1 MILLFSFVFTLPS
14 HSAENEIE
22 SSIKII
28 SDNITFFLSQSFN
41 LPIKVAILPFC
52 WEKNDQWALCRVMTE
67 LLYTNLSQV
76 NGFELVDKQIT
87 GQIIAKLNINIKKG
101 LLEAEDMIKLKEHLA
116 CDFIITG
123 HVADEHTIIN
133 INTLVWNVREGNLL
147 TIRSSQVRKTASV
160 IALLETPYSNN
171 AEHHDYYSVKW
182 RSPIL
187 PYCILAISVNDIDGN
202 GINELILITEEELK
216 ILSWDGFGF
225 VEKSSA
231 RYIDSAGLKRNQKD
245 IRFVYGWDSDGNGSD
260 EIYLSVPDMETS
272 IWKWEKDDIMKFG
285 SLPFTIVAE
294 QKDKILSSF
303 LKSNRNYYSGQK
315 TYEISKTNNIRTEKF
330 LPYDFYTITIGE
342 TNDNE
347 GNEILIVDAENIMRI
362 FTEDMVQ
369 IWQSTNA
376 FGNVSIIADID
387 NNKRDEIFVAS
398 ALPIGDEDFLSIF
411 EWDGN
416 TYAKKWESPAIN
428 GSISALYV
436 GDPNNDGVKELI
448 MIINRQDQSEIYLYT
463 ANYLQ

>member
-1 MILLFSFVFTLPS
+1 MILLFSLIFTLPS

-22 SSIKII
+22 SSIRII
-28 SDNITFFLSQSFN
+28 SDNITFFLSQSFG
-41 LPIKVAILPFC
+41 LPIKVAVLPFC

-67 LLYTNLSQV
+67 LVYTNLSQI
-76 NGFELVDKQIT
+76 NGFELIDKQIT
-87 GQIIAKLNINIKKG
+87 FQIIAKLNINIKKG

-123 HVADEHTIIN
+123 HVADGYTIIN
-133 INTLVWNVREGNLL
+133 INTLVWNIKDGNLL
-147 TIRSSQVRKTASV
+147 TIRSSQVKKTASV

-187 PYCILAISVNDIDGN
+187 PYCILGVSVNDIDGN
-202 GINELILITEEELK
+202 GINELILITDEELK

-225 VEKSSA
+225 IERSSA
-231 RYIDSAGLKRNQKD
+231 KYIDSAELKRNQKN
-245 IRFVYGWDSDGNGSD
+245 IRFVHGWDSDGDGID

-272 IWKWEKDDIMKFG
+272 IWKWEKDTIIRFG

-294 QKDKILSSF
+294 KEDKILSSF

-315 TYEISKTNNIRTEKF
+315 TYEISKLNNIRTEKL
-330 LPYDFYTITIGE
+330 LPYDFYTVAIGQ

-347 GNEILIVDAENIMRI
+347 DNEILIVDIENTMRV
-362 FTEDMVQ
+362 FTEGMEQ

-376 FGNVSIIADID
+376 FGNVLIIADID
-387 NNKRDEIFVAS
+387 NNKRDEIIVTS

-411 EWDGN
+411 EWDGD
-416 TYAKKWESPAIN
+416 TYAKKWESLAIN

-448 MIINRQDQSEIYLYT
+448 MIINKQDHSEIYLYT
-463 ANYLQ
+463 ANYPQ